1 MVKEYKEKKIT
12 INLTK
17 VCAKPMTK
25 RTRAGIFL
33 LKAKV
38 RKETRAEEIMLSNQ
52 VNEAIW
58 ARGMYKCPRKI
69 TVKVVNDN
77 GNARVYLPD
86 EKVELKKEEKK
97 KDKGLKARAEEMAGK
112 KEKVDETQEDKKEAT
127 KVKKEI
133 KEETKEEIKTEQKK
147 EPAQEKTQ
155 EAKETTT
162 EKK

>member
-1 MVKEYKEKKIT
+1 MAKEYTEKKII

-17 VCAKPMTK
+17 VCTKPMTK

-33 LKAKV
+33 LKNKV
-38 RKETRAEEIMLSNQ
+38 RKETRAKEVMLSNQ

-58 ARGMYKCPRKI
+58 ARGMYHCPRKI
-69 TVKVVNDN
+69 TVKVINDK

-97 KDKGLKARAEEMAGK
+97 KDKGLKEKAEEMAGK
-112 KEKVDETQEDKKEAT
+112 KEVSED
-127 KVKKEI
+127 
-133 KEETKEEIKTEQKK
+133 
-147 EPAQEKTQ
+147 
-155 EAKETTT
+155 AKETKKVLKEDVKKKETPKTASEKKETKKATT

>member
-97 KDKGLKARAEEMAGK
+97 KDKGLKAKAEEMAGK
-112 KEKVDETQEDKKEAT
+112 KEVSKDET
-127 KVKKEI
+127 
-133 KEETKEEIKTEQKK
+133 ETKEALKEDDKKK
-147 EPAQEKTQ
+147 ETPKIAPKK
-155 EAKETTT
+155 KETKKTT

>member
-1 MVKEYKEKKIT
+1 MAKEYTEKKII

-17 VCAKPMTK
+17 VCTKPMTK

-33 LKAKV
+33 LKNKV
-38 RKETRAEEIMLSNQ
+38 RKETRAKEVMLSNQ

-58 ARGMYKCPRKI
+58 ARGMYHCPRKI
-69 TVKVVNDN
+69 TVKVINDK

-97 KDKGLKARAEEMAGK
+97 KEAKGLKEKAEEMAGK
-112 KEKVDETQEDKKEAT
+112 KEKTTEVKEEKKETKEVLKEEVKKKEAPKT
-127 KVKKEI
+127 APEKKE
-133 KEETKEEIKTEQKK
+133 TKK
-147 EPAQEKTQ
+147 AV
-155 EAKETTT
+155 T

>member
-1 MVKEYKEKKIT
+1 MAKEYKEKKIT

-17 VCAKPMTK
+17 VCTKPMTK

-38 RKETRAEEIMLSNQ
+38 RKETRATDVILSNQ

-58 ARGMYKCPRKI
+58 ARGMYHCPRKI
-69 TVKVVNDN
+69 TVKVINDK

-97 KDKGLKARAEEMAGK
+97 TEKGLKAKAEEMAGK
-112 KEKVDETQEDKKEAT
+112 KEKTSEVKEEKKET
-127 KVKKEI
+127 KEVP
-133 KEETKEEIKTEQKK
+133 KEEIKTEKKK
-147 EPAQEKTQ
+147 EPLQEKTK
-155 EAKETTT
+155 EAKKTVA